1 MKIVKNNINLLLL
14 RKGYI
19 SKLFGLLNGIL
30 HNIIIYGLTIIGIF
44 SFDIKIL
51 SYSLLLTIFIL
62 IGNIILH
69 DCPLSNIEEER
80 LGDSYVDFIN
90 SFFPINYKKENRY
103 SVQLQYIFTLT
114 SIFMSKIIYHF
125 IVKDL
130 VNYFNLF

>member
-19 SKLFGLLNGIL
+19 SKLFGLLNGTL